1 MILLF
6 TNENNEVQSTHYMPF
21 DPIHGLGKTKEELEA
36 EGGIL
41 VDSIPEPENL
51 PGKSAVLKYSEAD
64 GLYYEYVDRPMTHEE
79 RVDAMQM
86 ENADLMFQNAMQDMA
101 ISQLQTG
108 NAELMLM
115 VANTQLGGI

>member
-1 MILLF
+1 MIYLKF
-6 TNENNEVQSTHYMPF
+6 EQDGTVSTQHFMPF
-21 DPIHGLGKTKEELEA
+21 DERYGLGKTREELEA
-36 EGGIL
+36 EGGVF
-41 VDSIPEPENL
+41 VDTVPEPENR

-64 GLYYEYVDRPMTHEE
+64 GLYYEYIDRPMTQEE

-101 ISQLQTG
+101 ISQLQAD

-115 VANTQLGGI
+115 VANTQLGGN